1 MLAERRDLTVATYS
15 SDRGT
20 GSRLTVWVLTGNAC
34 CEGCFASVLLHPD
47 VASTA
52 NSTSAEHVKPIT
64 LFTVTPQLM
73 DDAQQMLFG
82 TRKVHQ
88 FLDLALPKGI
98 DPASFGPQEAQGE
111 SRNPV
116 ETDPD

>member
-1 MLAERRDLTVATYS
+1 
-15 SDRGT
+15 
-20 GSRLTVWVLTGNAC
+20 
-34 CEGCFASVLLHPD
+34 
-47 VASTA
+47 
-52 NSTSAEHVKPIT
+52 
-64 LFTVTPQLM
+64 M